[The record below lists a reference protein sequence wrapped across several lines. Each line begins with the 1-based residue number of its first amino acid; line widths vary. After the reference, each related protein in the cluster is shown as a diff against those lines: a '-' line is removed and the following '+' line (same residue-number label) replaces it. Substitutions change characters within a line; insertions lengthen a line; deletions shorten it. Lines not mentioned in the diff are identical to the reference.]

1 MTKRNIDEMEAREP
15 PAQDDLP
22 WPNRGGSFIRDPET
36 GALTPAE
43 EEGEEKENEEIS

>member
-1 MTKRNIDEMEAREP
+1 MAKRKIDETTEPPEP

-22 WPNRGGSFIRDPET
+22 WPTRGGSFLRDPET

-43 EEGEEKENEEIS
+43 GEEGGENEEIS